1 MSFDEEGAIRALSRI
16 LDRSARLPGAAC
28 AGRPELFDPAG
39 EYEPRQSVIRRH
51 EAAVR
56 LCRFTCP
63 ALTECTAWAEG
74 LTPRQRPGGVL
85 AGHRPHLPAAPGR
98 PSKKEIPA

>member
-1 MSFDEEGAIRALSRI
+1 MSFDEEGAIRALSKI

-63 ALTECTAWAEG
+63 ALAECELWLEQ
-74 LTPRQRPGGVL
+74 LPRSQRPAGVV
-85 AGHRPHLPAAPGR
+85 AGRRPHLPAAPGR
-98 PSKKEIPA
+98 PRKEIA